1 MKGAPKHD
9 TSSKHGT
16 NKNYQKSGPP
26 IIMGGLSN
34 MFGGGGG
41 RGGSMKSIIDMIR
54 NRKNPSQPAAAVA
67 TPPPAT
73 PAEPAA
79 GAPAPPMDP
88 NAQEMT
94 GAPMYG
100 KKKGAPKYKSNAQR
114 KAVHASKKDGGKG
127 APKLKGNQHK
137 IDKNKDG
144 KISKADFDMMKPGAP
159 NYKNPQD
166 YKVFNMGNK
175 PTPVTKHK
183 KY

>member
-41 RGGSMKSIIDMIR
+41 RGGSMRSIMDMIR
-54 NRKNPSQPAAAVA
+54 NRKNPSQPQPPVA

-88 NAQEMT
+88 NA
-94 GAPMYG
+94 
-100 KKKGAPKYKSNAQR
+100 
-114 KAVHASKKDGGKG
+114 KDGGKG